1 MCGAH
6 NKQTIIMGFRRVQ
19 YVIEIWQFEMDDVLI
34 PHTNRCQNHMLKQIG
49 IPAPAVPGFII
60 NKVQILFCTNKDIES
75 CICKFNDT
83 SSCIQAHNFTDKGL

>member
-60 NKVQILFCTNKDIES
+60 NKVQILFCLNKEIES
-75 CICKFNDT
+75 CTIL
-83 SSCIQAHNFTDKGL
+83 QVH